1 MFGAGIAAI
10 GLIAHLEIAAVVLFM
25 PAALDFAL
33 KLTSKNPFGQ
43 RKAYGNTQSNAGR
56 HSRPRR
62 LPGAGARIHERRAH
76 QGEDTSCCGSWP
88 WKPSTRALAVVVT
101 LVHF

>member
-1 MFGAGIAAI
+1 MMFGAGIAAI

-43 RKAYGNTQSNAGR
+43 RKAYGNTRVLPDGTLAPAGYPALV
-56 HSRPRR
+56 HAFMNVAPTT
-62 LPGAGARIHERRAH
+62 ERQLVLWVLAM
-76 QGEDTSCCGSWP
+76 EAVYA
-88 WKPSTRALAVVVT
+88 ALAVVVT
-101 LVHF
+101 LVPI